1 MMVHNI
7 TTSVGWTKLLMNTS
21 CFVLSFSLMLLI
33 TCGCSTVPATDYG
46 KLGLVDVSGTIT
58 LDGQPLADAVVTFED
73 PASGQFSF
81 GRTDSSGAYEMQ
93 LDSEMWGVVPGEK
106 LVRISTTRKILG
118 LNSDE
123 EGGSEEGEEGPAAP
137 RAEEAVPEKYNTKS
151 ELRVTVSESEST
163 FDFDLKS

>member
-1 MMVHNI
+1 MTQDI
-7 TTSVGWTKLLMNTS
+7 TSTVTRSQKFLDAFKIVASLGLL
-21 CFVLSFSLMLLI
+21 LLI
-33 TCGCSTVPATDYG
+33 TSGCSTVPATDYG
-46 KLGLVDVSGTIT
+46 KLGLVEVSGTIT

-73 PASGQFSF
+73 PTSGQFSF
-81 GRTDSSGAYEMQ
+81 GKTNSSGVYELQ
-93 LDSEMWGVVPGEK
+93 LDSEMWGVVPGPK

-137 RAEEAVPEKYNTKS
+137 RVVEAVPEKYNTKS
-151 ELRVTVSESEST
+151 ELQVTVSESETT